1 MCVYSQVYDGHSTNA
16 PELAKL
22 CGNELPAPINS
33 SKEHLYVK
41 LRTDS
46 IISAGG
52 FVASY
57 ISSK

>member
-1 MCVYSQVYDGHSTNA
+1 MHSQVYDGNSTNA
-16 PELAKL
+16 HELAKL
-22 CGNELPAPINS
+22 CGNQLPAPINS
-33 SKEHLYVK
+33 TKEHLFVK

-46 IISAGG
+46 VISAGG

>member
-1 MCVYSQVYDGHSTNA
+1 MRVHSQVYDGNSSNA
-16 PELAKL
+16 LQLAKL
-22 CGNELPAPINS
+22 CGNQLPAPINS

-46 IISAGG
+46 VISAGG

>member
-1 MCVYSQVYDGHSTNA
+1 MCVYVQVYDGNSINA

-22 CGNELPAPINS
+22 CGNQLPAPINS
-33 SKEHLYVK
+33 SKEHLYIK

-57 ISSK
+57 VSSK